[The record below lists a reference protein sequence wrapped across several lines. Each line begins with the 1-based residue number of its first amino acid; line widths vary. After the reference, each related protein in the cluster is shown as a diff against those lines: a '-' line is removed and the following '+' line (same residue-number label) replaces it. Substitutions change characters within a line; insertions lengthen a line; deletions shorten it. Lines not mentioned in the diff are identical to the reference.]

1 MFSSCHARTERS
13 EDTNVSTHP
22 IPQAARAAG
31 DISSYLFVPGNR
43 PDRFGKALAA
53 GAGAIIVDLEDAVPA
68 ADKSAARDAVAAWLT
83 PQQPALVRI
92 NAVNT
97 PWFADD
103 LAMCIDRGATAIV
116 LPKAEECDEIALIA
130 DRSRDRIAIFPL
142 IESARGIANVS
153 ALASEKNVRRLI
165 FGSIDFRLDLGID
178 GDDADELLY
187 FRSQLVLASRLAQLS
202 APVDGVTTDL
212 QDEVRLT
219 ADTTRAK
226 RLGFGG
232 KCCIHP
238 RQVDVVNRSFAPT
251 ADEIAWAH
259 KVLSAAQAAGGAA
272 ISLDGEMLD
281 RPVYA
286 RAEGILARQLAR

>member
-1 MFSSCHARTERS
+1 VSS
-13 EDTNVSTHP
+13 HP
-22 IPQAARAAG
+22 IPPDGRAAA
-31 DISSYLFVPGNR
+31 DASSYLFVPGNR
-43 PDRFGKALAA
+43 PERFDKALATR
-53 GAGAIIVDLEDAVPA
+53 AGAIIVDLEDAVPA
-68 ADKSAARDAVAAWLT
+68 DAKAAARDAVAAWLA
-83 PQQPALVRI
+83 QKKPALVRI

-103 LAMCIDRGATAIV
+103 LAMCIDRGVTGIV

-130 DRSRDRIAIFPL
+130 ERSRDGIAIFPL
-142 IESARGIANVS
+142 IESARGIANAS
-153 ALASEKNVRRLI
+153 AIATERNVRRLI

-187 FRSQLVLASRLAQLS
+187 FRSQLVLASRLAQLN

-212 QDEVRLT
+212 QDDVRLT

-238 RQVDVVNRSFAPT
+238 RQVDVVNRSFSPT

-272 ISLDGEMLD
+272 VSLDGEMLD

-286 RAEGILARQLAR
+286 RAEGILARRIAA

>member
-1 MFSSCHARTERS
+1 M
-13 EDTNVSTHP
+13 STHP
-22 IPQAARAAG
+22 IPQAAGAAG

-43 PDRFGKALAA
+43 PERFGKALAA

-68 ADKSAARDAVAAWLT
+68 ADKPAARDAVAAWLR

-92 NAVNT
+92 NAIDT
-97 PWFADD
+97 PWFSDD

-116 LPKAEECDEIALIA
+116 LPKAEERDAIALVA

-153 ALASEKNVRRLI
+153 ALASERNVRRLI

-238 RQVDVVNRSFAPT
+238 RQVGVVNRSFAPT
-251 ADEIAWAH
+251 ADEIAWAR

-286 RAEGILARQLAR
+286 RAEGILARQLTQ